1 MLEDLAVGNAPR
13 VVGDEFVA
21 DWGSRDGEGEESSGE
36 RNLPCAH
43 RETCRP
49 AAERRFRYSHSI
61 VAGGFELT
69 SYATRLTPRTSLM
82 IRFEMRPRT
91 SCGNGN
97 QSAVMPSRLVTAR
110 SATTL
115 S

>member
-1 MLEDLAVGNAPR
+1 MLQDLAVGDDPR
-13 VVGDEFVA
+13 DLGDLAGA
-21 DWGSRDGEGEESSGE
+21 DCGSRDCEGEESSGE
-36 RNLPCAH
+36 RNLPTAH
-43 RETCRP
+43 RQTCRP

>member
-1 MLEDLAVGNAPR
+1 MLQDLAVGDDPL
-13 VVGDEFVA
+13 VVGDELGA
-21 DWGSRDGEGEESSGE
+21 DGGSRDCEGEESSGE

-61 VAGGFELT
+61 VGGGFELT

-82 IRFEMRPRT
+82 IRFEMRPR
-91 SCGNGN
+91 
-97 QSAVMPSRLVTAR
+97 R
-110 SATTL
+110 SEERRVGK
-115 S
+115 